1 MFSNIG
7 CNQQSIDRV
16 CIQTKKVFDA
26 CLKQLTEEDT
36 SLVLTDVNPPN
47 PVPPLRFISGR
58 SISTR
63 GIINNLS
70 VVRLD
75 DRPRHGRVECD
86 VIIPVEVAYLDAN
99 SVEGTGVGN
108 LTVHCDVVLF
118 LPEPSIIPFEVE
130 AVVSAV
136 CPEGAFSNI
145 AVLNNETVATFNV
158 TACLSI
164 ILKIVMD
171 VELIIPTYGYA
182 VIPPCTNFSSEVCNG
197 FFELPLFPQNG

>member
-1 MFSNIG
+1 MSNLG
-7 CNQQSIDRV
+7 CSGQGTEKI

-26 CLKQLTEEDT
+26 CLKQITDEDAT
-36 SLVLTDVNPPN
+36 LVLTDINPPN
-47 PVPPLRFISGR
+47 PVVPLRFISGR
-58 SISTR
+58 SISTK

-70 VVRLD
+70 VTRLA

-86 VIIPVEVAYLDAN
+86 VVIPIEVAYIDAN
-99 SVEGTGVGN
+99 QVEGTGVGN
-108 LTVHCDVVLF
+108 ITVHCDVVLF

-136 CPEGAFSNI
+136 CPEGFFNNLVIVSDEL
-145 AVLNNETVATFNV
+145 VLNFTV

-171 VELIIPTYGYA
+171 VELIIPSFGYA
-182 VIPPCTNFSSEVCNG
+182 VIPPCTDFANEICSG